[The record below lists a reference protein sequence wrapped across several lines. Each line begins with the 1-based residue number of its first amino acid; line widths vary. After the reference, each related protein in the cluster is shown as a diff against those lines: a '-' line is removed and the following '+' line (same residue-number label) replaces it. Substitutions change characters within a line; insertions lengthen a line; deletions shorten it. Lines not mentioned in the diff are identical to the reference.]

1 MTSSPDGKP
10 ARSVFTGG
18 CCGRAFFRFVTK
30 IPPRGQH
37 VFLAGESRRR
47 QLVMELANVTV
58 VRRLFD
64 KTELRTLR
72 RFAKTGSIKNKRQ
85 CRCCCYANGDH
96 PGGAVHI
103 LTEWP
108 IGETL

>member
-10 ARSVFTGG
+10 ARSVFTSGNST
-18 CCGRAFFRFVTK
+18 CGRAFSRFVTRK
-30 IPPRGQH
+30 SHRGQH

-47 QLVMELANVTV
+47 QLVMELAVTV

-72 RFAKTGSIKNKRQ
+72 RFAKTGIKEQTAMSLLLLITWRP
-85 CRCCCYANGDH
+85 R
-96 PGGAVHI
+96 
-103 LTEWP
+103 
-108 IGETL
+108 